1 MTAADCLSG
10 PGPLRLALT
19 LVHFL
24 WQGLA
29 VAALTALA
37 VRAMALRAG
46 PPRYAAYLTAL
57 LALAACPVVTFLLVE
72 PPVAPHTLPAE
83 AAGLSDT
90 ADGLPASSASGPWQ
104 AVGGADVPAGQP
116 SAPTGGPY
124 THAPIAPPL
133 AAAARAVSPPP
144 AAPPATEDSV
154 GARLLHAVSPA
165 LPWITAAW
173 IAGVCALSL
182 RLCAGAIGTLRWRRQ
197 LVESP
202 PALRPMLAELA
213 QRMGL
218 PGFARVFL
226 SPRAPQPIVVG

>member
-124 THAPIAPPL
+124 LT
-133 AAAARAVSPPP
+133 RRS
-144 AAPPATEDSV
+144 
-154 GARLLHAVSPA
+154 R
-165 LPWITAAW
+165 
-173 IAGVCALSL
+173 
-182 RLCAGAIGTLRWRRQ
+182 RRWRRRPAQ
-197 LVESP
+197 CRRHPRPRRRRKTPSGPGCCTPFPRPCRGSP
-202 PALRPMLAELA
+202 PRGSPGCAL
-213 QRMGL
+213 
-218 PGFARVFL
+218 
-226 SPRAPQPIVVG
+226 